1 MEEILIIDTDNF
13 QLSQQDFFV
22 RLLVATGIGL
32 LIGLEREHASSP
44 MKEEIFAGV
53 RTFVFVVLFG
63 FLTAF
68 LSFYFTHWLMVGG
81 LLSVMVFG
89 GLSYWR
95 KSLDGDIG
103 GTTAFAML
111 TSYLLGGT
119 VFLGYVEASLA
130 VTVLALL
137 ALSLKGPLHSIV
149 RQITQNEFYALVKFV
164 VIALLVLPFLPDQT
178 IGPFKVFNPREV
190 GWIIILTSGIG
201 FLGYI
206 LMKFLGSKK
215 GILLTGI
222 FGGLVSSTVVAWVFA
237 EKSKEV
243 TGLSKNCAVAIL
255 SASTIMVIRV
265 FVWMII
271 FNQALLGKL
280 VLPLS
285 LVFLAGAAI
294 ALYYYNR
301 PSRHAAVTA
310 DFPLGEPLNLKKAF
324 LFGVLY
330 TGILF
335 MVSYANSQLGTK
347 GIYVSSA
354 IAALTDIDAIT
365 ISVSKLAGD
374 SFPILTAQ
382 NVILLATL
390 CNTLVKIGIS
400 LTIGSRALRKYILW
414 GFGLIF
420 LAGLAGFLM
429 INA

>member
-1 MEEILIIDTDNF
+1 MIDQESF
-13 QLSQQDFFV
+13 QLTQLDFFI

-44 MKEEIFAGV
+44 IKDEIFAGV

-68 LSFYFTHWLMVGG
+68 LSYFFTHWLIVGG
-81 LLSVMVFG
+81 LFSVMFFG
-89 GLSYWR
+89 GLSYWI
-95 KSLDGDIG
+95 KSRGGDIG

-111 TSYLLGGT
+111 MAYLLGCAT
-119 VFLGYVEASLA
+119 LLGFIEVSLA
-130 VTVLALL
+130 VTVIALVI
-137 ALSLKGPLHSIV
+137 LSLKGPLHSIV
-149 RQITQNEFYALVKFV
+149 QQITQNEFYALVKFV
-164 VIALLVLPFLPDQT
+164 VISLLILPFLPNET
-178 IGPFKVFNPREV
+178 MGPYDVFNPREV
-190 GWIIILTSGIG
+190 GWVVMLTSGIG
-201 FLGYI
+201 FVGYI
-206 LMKFLGSKK
+206 LMKFLGSKR

-243 TGLSKNCAVAIL
+243 AGLSKNCAVAIL
-255 SASTIMVIRV
+255 SASTVMVVRV
-265 FVWMII
+265 LVWIII
-271 FNQALLGKL
+271 FNQAMLGKL
-280 VLPLS
+280 VLPLV
-285 LVFLAGAAI
+285 LVFLAGFGVA
-294 ALYYYNR
+294 YYYFKR
-301 PSRHAAVTA
+301 PSRHSDITTG
-310 DFPLGEPLNLKKAF
+310 FPLGEPLNLKKAF
-324 LFGVLY
+324 FFGILY
-330 TGILF
+330 SGILF
-335 MVSYANSQLGTK
+335 LVSYANSQLGTK

-354 IAALTDIDAIT
+354 VAALTDIDAIT

-400 LTIGSRALRKYILW
+400 LTVGSKALRKYVLW

-420 LAGLAGFLM
+420 LAAIAGFLI

>member
-1 MEEILIIDTDNF
+1 MEEIFMIDTDEF
-13 QLSQQDFFV
+13 KLSQLDFFI

-32 LIGLEREHASSP
+32 LIGLEREHASSS

-68 LSFYFTHWLMVGG
+68 LSFFFTHWLIVGG

-95 KSLDGDIG
+95 KSLEGDMG
-103 GTTAFAML
+103 GTTAFTML
-111 TSYLLGGT
+111 TAYLLGGT
-119 VFLGYVEASLA
+119 AFLGYVEASLA

-149 RQITQNEFYALVKFV
+149 RQITQNELYALVKFV
-164 VIALLVLPFLPDQT
+164 VISLLILPFLPDQT
-178 IGPFKVFNPREV
+178 MGPFDVFNPREV
-190 GWIIILTSGIG
+190 GWVIILTSGIG
-201 FLGYI
+201 FVGYI

-243 TGLSKNCAVAIL
+243 RGLSKNCAVAIL
-255 SASTIMVIRV
+255 SASTMMVIRV
-265 FVWMII
+265 FVWVII

-280 VLPLS
+280 VLPLV
-285 LVFLAGAAI
+285 LVFLAGAAV
-294 ALYYYNR
+294 ALYYYKR
-301 PSRHAAVTA
+301 PSSNSDVTA

-347 GIYVSSA
+347 GIYASSA

-374 SFPILTAQ
+374 SFSILTAQ

-400 LTIGSRALRKYILW
+400 LSVGSKDLRKYILW
-414 GFGLIF
+414 GFGSIF
-420 LAGLAGFLM
+420 LAGIAGFLI
-429 INA
+429 INI